1 MLDSSIALAS
11 RARAAQPHGTVVRPA
26 SCEECEIRHL
36 AICSALDDS
45 DVHRLDN
52 MVTHQKFV
60 AKQIL
65 FEEGEVANHVFN
77 VASGTLKLYKM
88 LPDGRCQVTGFL
100 YPGDF
105 LGLSANGTY
114 SYGAEAVT
122 PVMLCRFKT
131 TELRALFDEFPQL
144 RERMLDVANDEL
156 AAAQEQILLLG
167 RKTPLE
173 RLASFLL
180 VVSSKYQD
188 RELPGNPIDLSMNRN
203 DISDYLGLTIETVSR
218 AFTKLRNQN
227 VIELPESNHVIIK
240 DVERL
245 NEIAEEA

>member
-1 MLDSSIALAS
+1 MLDNSNVTA
-11 RARAAQPHGTVVRPA
+11 ARAHALGAGGAVRPA

-36 AICSALDDS
+36 AICSALHDTE
-45 DVHRLDN
+45 VHQLDN
-52 MVTHQKFV
+52 MVSHQKFI

-65 FEEGEVANHVFN
+65 FEEGEAADYVFN
-77 VASGTLKLYKM
+77 VAAGTLKLYKM

-122 PVMLCRFKT
+122 PVMLCRFKA
-131 TELRALFDEFPQL
+131 TELRALFDEYPQL
-144 RERMLDVANDEL
+144 RERMLEVANDEL
-156 AAAQEQILLLG
+156 SAAQEQILLLG
-167 RKTPLE
+167 RKTPIE

-180 VVSSKYQD
+180 VVSRKYQD
-188 RELPGNPIDLSMNRN
+188 RALPGNPIDLAMNRN

-218 AFTKLRNQN
+218 AFTKLRNQS
-227 VIELPESNHVIIK
+227 VIELPESNHVVIK
-240 DVERL
+240 DLERL
-245 NEIAEEA
+245 EEIAEEG